1 MPSGDPAV
9 VRNIERDSSTCNVAR
24 AGDNVVASLHGVD
37 QGQVIQ
43 GGVLCH
49 PDFPVTI
56 ASSLEL
62 KILILDIATPIII
75 GSQVTQTYFIFSL
88 FKLLLL
94 LFFYILTT

>member
-75 GSQVTQTYFIFSL
+75 GSQVKHISFFSL

>member
-1 MPSGDPAV
+1 MPSGDPAI

-24 AGDNVVASLHGVD
+24 AGDNVVVSLHGVD

-75 GSQVTQTYFIFSL
+75 GSQVTQTYFIFS
-88 FKLLLL
+88 
-94 LFFYILTT
+94 